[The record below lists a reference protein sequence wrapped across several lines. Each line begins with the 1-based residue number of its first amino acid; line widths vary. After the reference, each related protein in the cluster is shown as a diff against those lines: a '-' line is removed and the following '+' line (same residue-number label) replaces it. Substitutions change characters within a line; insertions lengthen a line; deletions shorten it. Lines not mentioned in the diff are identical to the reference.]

1 MVAVSRNVMSGND
14 VGAGN
19 TRRDTV
25 GTVDGVV
32 VCGVFVAVFVAVFM
46 AVFMAV
52 LVTGSDGGEP
62 MVAERFMS

>member
-32 VCGVFVAVFVAVFM
+32 VC
-46 AVFMAV
+46 AV
-52 LVTGSDGGEP
+52 LVAGLVTGPDGVDP

>member
-1 MVAVSRNVMSGND
+1 MAVSRKVMSGND

-32 VCGVFVAVFVAVFM
+32 VRAVFVAVFV
-46 AVFMAV
+46 AV